1 MEAHIVDYNSEQQTS
16 NVLIEFIKETQR
28 GEYTEGRISQDCRL
42 EDSKDYLF
50 DCGNA
55 ENGNEG
61 VLFLGLYY

>member
-1 MEAHIVDYNSEQQTS
+1 MEAYIVNYNSEQQTS
-16 NVLIEFIKETQR
+16 NVLVEFINETQR

-42 EDSKDYLF
+42 EDSEDYLL
-50 DCGNA
+50 DYSNT